1 MIDPDVVVITG
12 AGGMGRAC
20 ARRMGSGRR
29 LLIADNSA
37 ASVDAFVEALRI
49 DGFSADGMVV
59 DVRDP
64 TAVAALATAAA
75 ALGRVCAIVHTA
87 GVSPTMADADTII
100 AVDLVGTANVIDAFE
115 AVVGPGSAGVCIASM
130 AGTITSL
137 SADVERFLATAP
149 SAELSTTGTA
159 LGITDPSQAYGYA
172 KRANQL
178 RVEAAASRW
187 GRLGARI
194 VSVSPGIIST
204 GMGHQELSSEIFG
217 GVIQQ
222 MIDASP
228 AGRIGTAEDI
238 AAVVDW
244 LSGPAA
250 SLITG
255 TDVLIDGG
263 TAATMR
269 WSEPSLRR

>member
-1 MIDPDVVVITG
+1 MSGNSEVVVITG

-37 ASVDAFVEALRI
+37 ASVDAVVESLRI
-49 DGFSADGMVV
+49 DGFDVEGMVV
-59 DVRDP
+59 DVRDSA
-64 TAVAALATAAA
+64 AVVALASAAA
-75 ALGRVCAIVHTA
+75 ALGRITAVVHTA

-100 AVDLVGTANVIDAFE
+100 AVDLAGTAHVIDAFE
-115 AVVGPGSAGVCIASM
+115 AVVGPGSVGVCIASM

-149 SAELSTTGTA
+149 SADLPTTGQQVDIA
-159 LGITDPSQAYGYA
+159 DPSQAYGYA

-187 GRLGARI
+187 GRRGARI

-204 GMGHQELSSEIFG
+204 GMGHQELGSEIFG

-238 AAVVDW
+238 AAAVDW
-244 LSGPAA
+244 LCSPTA

-255 TDVLIDGG
+255 TDLLLDGG

-269 WSEPSLRR
+269 WS

>member
-1 MIDPDVVVITG
+1 MLNPDVVVIIGT
-12 AGGMGRAC
+12 GGMGRAC
-20 ARRMGSGRR
+20 ARRMGPGRR
-29 LLIADNSA
+29 LLIADSSA
-37 ASVDAFVEALRI
+37 RRVDAVVESLRT
-49 DGFSADGMVV
+49 DGFSAEAMVV
-59 DVRDP
+59 DVCDRA
-64 TAVAALATAAA
+64 AVAALATAAA
-75 ALGRVCAIVHTA
+75 ALGRISAIVHTA

-115 AVVGPGSAGVCIASM
+115 AVVGPGAVAVCIASM

-137 SADVERFLATAP
+137 TADVERLLATVP
-149 SAELSTTGTA
+149 TAELPTTGSE

-187 GRLGARI
+187 GRRGARI

-204 GMGHQELSSEIFG
+204 GMGHQELSSEVFG

-222 MIDASP
+222 MISASP

-269 WSEPSLRR
+269 WS